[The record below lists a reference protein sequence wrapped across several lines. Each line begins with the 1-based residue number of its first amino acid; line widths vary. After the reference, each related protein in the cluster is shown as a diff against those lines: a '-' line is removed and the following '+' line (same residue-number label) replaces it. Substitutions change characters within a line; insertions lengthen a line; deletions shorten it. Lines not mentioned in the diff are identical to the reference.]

1 MKNTDN
7 VRFDARLAKEQK
19 ELFEHAAQL
28 GGYRNLTDYVIH
40 VLMEKSEMIIEKHNE
55 VLASLKD
62 QELFFNAITKDVE
75 PNKALKSAVLKH
87 KKLIK
92 KMNG

>member
-1 MKNTDN
+1 MNS

-19 ELFEHAAQL
+19 ELFEYAAQL
-28 GGYRNLTDYVIH
+28 GGYRNLTDFVIH
-40 VLMEKSEMIIEKHNE
+40 VLMEKSEKIIEKHNE

-62 QELFFNAITKDVE
+62 QEIFFDAITKDAE

-87 KKLIK
+87 KKFFK